1 MPAAATRFDVAILG
15 GGPAGL
21 ATAIA
26 LKRHAPAHSV
36 AVLARPPAPREKVG
50 ETLPPGARAVLASL
64 GLWETFAADGH
75 RTTHASRAAWG
86 SDEPYDNEF
95 ILHPDQRGWLLDR
108 PRFDARL
115 VEEARA
121 LGVVVWE
128 EAGSFEC
135 ELIAPSST
143 DAPAW
148 RIRATHPSAAAW
160 GGMGVPP
167 MFRLRSGGTP
177 DRHGRDARATAE
189 SPASFPPHSTL
200 TARFLVDATGRA
212 ALLAER
218 QGATRI
224 ADDRL
229 VAISRVFHDVADTF
243 AKDPSPL
250 VDACEGG
257 WWFSA
262 PLPARRAVATL
273 FTDAD
278 LARETRARDDAG
290 WEALLEKVPHTRRR
304 LLGARFEESPR
315 LRPADSVILDRLAG
329 DDAAG
334 GAWLAVGDAASTFD
348 PLSSHGI
355 VKALRQATFAAYA
368 IADHLRGDGA
378 ALEKY
383 AAVLRREF
391 ADFLSAKRDFYR
403 EENRWPFSPFWRR
416 RHGRVWLSPDAEL
429 ERTAPRPGLP
439 AALHLSPAG
448 QARLWQA
455 CDRRR
460 PSQEVVA
467 RFATE
472 AGPAEAPGLQVI
484 LALQHLVEEGA
495 LIRHA

>member
-1 MPAAATRFDVAILG
+1 MPTAATCFDIAILG

-36 AVLARPPAPREKVG
+36 AVLARQPAPKKKIG
-50 ETLPPGARAVLASL
+50 ETLPPGARSVLAAL
-64 GLWETFAADGH
+64 GLWEAFAAAGH
-75 RTTHASRAAWG
+75 APTHASRAAWG
-86 SDEPYDNEF
+86 SAEPYDNEF

-115 VEEARA
+115 VAEARA
-121 LGVVVWE
+121 LGVVVCE

-135 ELIAPSST
+135 ERVPAR
-143 DAPAW
+143 DAW
-148 RIRATHPSAAAW
+148 RVHYS
-160 GGMGVPP
+160 
-167 MFRLRSGGTP
+167 
-177 DRHGRDARATAE
+177 DTA
-189 SPASFPPHSTL
+189 SPKTEL

-250 VDACEGG
+250 VEACEGG

-262 PLPARRAVATL
+262 PLPARRAVATY

-290 WEALLEKVPHTRRR
+290 WEALLEKVPLTRRR

-329 DDAAG
+329 NDAAG
-334 GAWLAVGDAASTFD
+334 AAWLAVGDAASTFD

-368 IADHLRGDGA
+368 IVDHLRGDGA
-378 ALEKY
+378 ALDKY
-383 AAVLRREF
+383 AAVLRHEF
-391 ADFLSAKRDFYR
+391 ADFLSSKREFYR
-403 EENRWPFSPFWRR
+403 EENRWPASPFWRR
-416 RHGRVWLSPDAEL
+416 RHARVWLSPDAEL
-429 ERTAPRPGLP
+429 ERAATRPGLP

-467 RFATE
+467 RFATGT
-472 AGPAEAPGLQVI
+472 GPAEAPGLQVI

>member
-1 MPAAATRFDVAILG
+1 MPAAANRFDIVILG

-36 AVLARPPAPREKVG
+36 AVLARLSAPKEKNG
-50 ETLPPGARAVLASL
+50 ETLPPGARSVLAAL
-64 GLWETFAADGH
+64 GLWESFAADGH
-75 RTTHASRAAWG
+75 EPTHASRAAWG
-86 SDEPYDNEF
+86 SDQPHDNEF

-115 VEEARA
+115 VAEARA
-121 LGVVVWE
+121 LGVVVC
-128 EAGSFEC
+128 AGVNAFEC
-135 ELIAPSST
+135 ERVPSS
-143 DAPAW
+143 AAW
-148 RIRATHPSAAAW
+148 RIRASNT
-160 GGMGVPP
+160 
-167 MFRLRSGGTP
+167 
-177 DRHGRDARATAE
+177 E
-189 SPASFPPHSTL
+189 SPDSEL

-229 VAISRVFHDVADTF
+229 VAISRVLHDVADTF
-243 AKDPSPL
+243 AQNPSPL
-250 VDACEGG
+250 VEACEAG

-262 PLPARRAVATL
+262 PLPDRRAVATF

-290 WEALLEKVPHTRRR
+290 WEALLEKAPHTRRR
-304 LLGARFEESPR
+304 LLGARFEEAPR
-315 LRPADSVILDRLAG
+315 LRPADSVILDRLAAN
-329 DDAAG
+329 DAAG

-383 AAVLRREF
+383 AAILRREF
-391 ADFLSAKRDFYR
+391 SDFLSAKRDFYR
-403 EENRWPFSPFWRR
+403 EENRWPSSPFWRR
-416 RHGRVWLSPDAEL
+416 RHGRVWLSPEAEL
-429 ERTAPRPGLP
+429 ERGAPRAGLP
-439 AALHLSPAG
+439 PALHLSPAG

-467 RFATE
+467 RFAT
-472 AGPAEAPGLQVI
+472 GSVPAEAPGLQVI